1 MKPSSV
7 VIPAAV
13 LASLA
18 LLPPTVFGADS
29 KGLRPRTNHTQY
41 PVTVF
46 NESVAVACERVSPAH
61 VRKQF
66 GADLDARFLVVEVG
80 IFPREKST
88 IHIKPD
94 EFVLRVKADE
104 TSIKPYA
111 AKQIAAADA
120 VVTSEVSL
128 HNLPEGPTA
137 KPVAGYLFFPL
148 EQKIEN
154 DRAYELEYKGQ
165 SGWMILPLQ
174 MAAERANVKLIR
186 SGAR

>member
-1 MKPSSV
+1 MLSKV
-7 VIPAAV
+7 VIPAEF
-13 LASLA
+13 LASLVF
-18 LLPPTVFGADS
+18 LPMVVFGADS
-29 KGLRPRTNHTQY
+29 KGLRPRANQTQY

-46 NESVAVACERVSPAH
+46 NESVAVACERASPAR

-80 IFPREKST
+80 IFPKDKST
-88 IHIKPD
+88 INMKPE
-94 EFVLRVKADE
+94 EFVLRVKADQ
-104 TSIKPYA
+104 TFIKPCA

-120 VVTSEVSL
+120 IVASEVSL
-128 HNLPEGPTA
+128 SNLAEGPTS

-174 MAAERANVKLIR
+174 MATERANVKLIR
-186 SGAR
+186 SGVH